1 MNKTICALVS
11 TQLIAVLKATVLIDV
26 KFLVVGKGLVA
37 CLAVAPPGGLEHR
50 FALLLLSG
58 SLML

>member
-1 MNKTICALVS
+1 MYIFFFLGDGINWFDI
-11 TQLIAVLKATVLIDV
+11 
-26 KFLVVGKGLVA
+26 FLVVGKGLVA
-37 CLAVAPPGGLEHR
+37 CLTVAPPGGLEHR